1 MSAVAALAQSV
12 ASIVAELNSTPEGSL
27 VVWLISTIALNV
39 AWFSLVS
46 IVRASR
52 NERRFKD
59 RLDQHWVGSRGRR
72 MERGQ
77 ARLERIEREERA
89 RRRR

>member
-12 ASIVAELNSTPEGSL
+12 ANIIAELNSTPEGSL
-27 VVWLISTIALNV
+27 LVWLISTVALNV

-46 IVRASR
+46 IVRTSR
-52 NERRFKD
+52 NERRVKD
-59 RLDQHWVGSRGRR
+59 RLDQHWVGSRGAEWREARR
-72 MERGQ
+72 
-77 ARLERIEREERA
+77 AWKRIEREERA

>member
-12 ASIVAELNSTPEGSL
+12 AGIIAELNSTPEGSL
-27 VVWLISTIALNV
+27 VVWLISTVALNV
-39 AWFSLVS
+39 AWFSIVS

-59 RLDQHWVGSRGRR
+59 RLDQHWVGSRGDEWREARR
-72 MERGQ
+72 
-77 ARLERIEREERA
+77 AWKRIEREERA